1 MKKAAIG
8 VGGSLALFLLSLGFA
23 GAQGNTFTGEI
34 MDSQCAKSGS
44 HQEMMS
50 KHAIKT
56 EKACTL
62 GCVKMGGKFVLYD
75 PATKTT
81 YQLDDQ
87 KKPEKFAG
95 EKVTVTGKYDESSKT
110 IHVSK
115 IEAAS

>member
-1 MKKAAIG
+1 MKRLAIG
-8 VGGSLALFLLSLGFA
+8 IAAPLVLFLFTPGFTR
-23 GAQGNTFTGEI
+23 AQNKTFNGEI
-34 MDSQCAKSGS
+34 MDSNCAKTGS
-44 HQEMMS
+44 HEEMMS

-87 KKPEKFAG
+87 KKPVQYAG
-95 EKVTVTGKYDESSKT
+95 DKVKITGKYDSATKT
-110 IHVSK
+110 IHVAD
-115 IEAAS
+115 IEPAS